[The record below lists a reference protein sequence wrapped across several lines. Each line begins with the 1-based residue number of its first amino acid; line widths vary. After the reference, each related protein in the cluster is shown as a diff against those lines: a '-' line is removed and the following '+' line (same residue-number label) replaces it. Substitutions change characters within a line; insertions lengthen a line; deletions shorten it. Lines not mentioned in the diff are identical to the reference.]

1 MEKLE
6 NKNKLST
13 FMNKHGIIFILLV
26 MIIVSTIMEP
36 SFLNYKNLINVFR
49 QISVTGPIAIGM
61 TFVIINGGI
70 DISVG
75 GIVGLA
81 GMVAMILMSKGYGI
95 LIALL
100 AALAIGILV
109 GFING
114 YYVSKGLAPFIVTM
128 STNTILRGLAQLTTN
143 GQPVWG
149 IANGYEIFGQGY
161 IGFVPVP
168 VIIFLLVFA
177 VAYIILNHTTIGRSV
192 YAVGGNAESSR
203 LSGISILKSK
213 IFVYCISGILSAI
226 TAIVLTSRLA
236 SSDPT
241 IGLDYQVDAIAAT
254 VIGGTSMSGGEGRVE
269 KTLVGILI
277 IGILSNILNL
287 AGVSPYIQ
295 QVVKGLIILGA
306 VVWDNSKRK
315 NK

>member
-226 TAIVLTSRLA
+226 TAIVLT
-236 SSDPT
+236 
-241 IGLDYQVDAIAAT
+241 